1 MRNILY
7 LFIAASIIFLYSGCK
22 APSPDGPAQ
31 TNLNGIQSDPPDDP
45 PDDHLMDTSGGY
57 LLASS
62 FGIESLGPAP
72 EDLGL
77 MDDGMNLDPVLYNSD
92 SGSETHL
99 NPEPNTI
106 LMFGMSILGLL
117 GHGIINISKRKK

>member
-31 TNLNGIQSDPPDDP
+31 TNLNSIQSDPPDDP
-45 PDDHLMDTSGGY
+45 PMETSGGY
-57 LLASS
+57 VLASS

-77 MDDGMNLDPVLYNSD
+77 TGGSMPVGIGPIPDTSD

-117 GHGIINISKRKK
+117 GYKIINIIKGKNK

>member
-7 LFIAASIIFLYSGCK
+7 LFIAVSIIFLYSGCK

-31 TNLNGIQSDPPDDP
+31 TNLNGVQSDPPLDSP
-45 PDDHLMDTSGGY
+45 SGTETGTGY
-57 LLASS
+57 VLASP
-62 FGIESLGPAP
+62 FGIESLGPTS

-77 MDDGMNLDPVLYNSD
+77 TDDGMNLGPVSYASDANS
-92 SGSETHL
+92 GTHL

-117 GHGIINISKRKK
+117 GCKVINIIKGKNK

>member
-45 PDDHLMDTSGGY
+45 PDDPPMETSGGY
-57 LLASS
+57 VLASS

-77 MDDGMNLDPVLYNSD
+77 MDDGMNLGPVSYASD
-92 SGSETHL
+92 TNSETHL

-117 GHGIINISKRKK
+117 GYGIINIRDRNK